1 MTGLL
6 EHLDRQIDSSRRLLR
21 IVLAQGKA
29 IRARDVEGVL
39 ARLTDLQAEMVQRA
53 QLEHERDSILR
64 RASVELALP
73 LDEVDLESMLAT
85 QPHAEAD
92 RARSLSAELRGL
104 VTETARLHEQ
114 NRVLLRQE
122 LSFLDHLMRVL
133 SGSPQGSY
141 TPSGFGQ
148 APQLVSALDARA

>member
-1 MTGLL
+1 VTELL
-6 EHLDRQIDSSRRLLR
+6 EHLDRQIDSSRRLLG

-39 ARLTDLQAEMVQRA
+39 ARLTELQAEMVQRT

-64 RASVELALP
+64 RASAELGLAL
-73 LDEVDLESMLAT
+73 DDVDLEAMLAS
-85 QPHAEAD
+85 QPYPEAE

-133 SGSPQGSY
+133 SGSPQGGY